1 MEITELKCPCCGA
14 DIPNVDGMDGIRF
27 CLFCGTKLSLDYGAQ
42 EVHIVDEAK
51 LAEIELQ
58 NKLMDEKQA
67 AKHEYIRN
75 RRSWNII
82 TTLIY
87 IICFSLI
94 AYGFYDVNVNDEM
107 IGIVFFLFPA
117 IMLLI
122 LPPVL
127 AFKHPIPPKDF
138 DELKAP
144 KRGAVIALLYFI
156 SFVTFWFAVFLPV
169 AIVEG

>member
-14 DIPNVDGMDGIRF
+14 DIPNVDGIDGIRF
-27 CLFCGTKLSLDYGAQ
+27 CIFCGTKLSLDYGAQ

-67 AKHEYIRN
+67 AKREYIQN
-75 RRSWNII
+75 RRSWNMI

-87 IICFSLI
+87 IIGFSLI
-94 AYGFYDVNVNDEM
+94 AYGFYDVNVNDNM
-107 IGIVFFLFPA
+107 LGIVCSVFPA
-117 IMLLI
+117 MLLLI

-127 AFKHPIPPKDF
+127 AYKHPIPPKGF
-138 DELKAP
+138 DGLKAP
-144 KRGAVIALLYFI
+144 KRVAII
-156 SFVTFWFAVFLPV
+156 VFLYLLSILTIFFAMVMAV
-169 AIVEG
+169 AVYEG